1 MIEGAKALLNRVL
14 IVEDEEKLSSLLNDY
29 LSQSGFTCHVLSD
42 GNGVVEFVRENEID
56 MILLD
61 IMLPGKDGIEI
72 CKELRQFSQVPIFML
87 TAKVEE
93 IDRLLGLELG
103 ADDYICK
110 PYSPREVVA
119 KVKAMMRRQGMR
131 MEAVRPDSDA
141 KLTLDEKTYRMN
153 WLGQEAEL
161 TAIEFQLV
169 AMMLKEPGR
178 IFNRE
183 QLMRNMYDDNRIVS
197 NRTIDSH
204 IKKLR
209 KKLNEM
215 NPNQELVQSVY
226 GVGYKLILD

>member
-1 MIEGAKALLNRVL
+1 MLNRVL
-14 IVEDEEKLSSLLNDY
+14 IVEDEEKLASLLNDY
-29 LSQSGFTCHVLSD
+29 LSQSGFECKIFAEGYD
-42 GNGVVEFVRENEID
+42 VVEYVNQHEVDIV
-56 MILLD
+56 LLD

-72 CKELRQFSQVPIFML
+72 CKEIRQFSQVPIFML

-131 MEAVRPDSDA
+131 MDSNMARPESQ
-141 KLTLDEKTYRMN
+141 LHLDEKTYRMT
-153 WLGQEAEL
+153 WSGQEAEL
-161 TAIEFQLV
+161 TAIEFQLI

-183 QLMRNMYDDNRIVS
+183 QLMQNMYDDNRIVS
-197 NRTIDSH
+197 YRTIDSH
-204 IKKLR
+204 VKKLR
-209 KKLNEM
+209 KKLNDM
-215 NPNQELVQSVY
+215 NPEQELLHSVY
-226 GVGYKLILD
+226 GVGYKLILE